1 MTFKRNQWGYEVF
14 LDAFL
19 GDLPQLDGSVF
30 GTSRHEALVEG
41 IEVEIQDGT
50 RMADDHWRCPTIQL
64 ALAPVGKHTKLTSTG
79 TEPGEGCVK
88 TVTLDQVGLT
98 GG

>member
-1 MTFKRNQWGYEVF
+1 MTLKRNQRHCEVF
-14 LDAFL
+14 LDTFV
-19 GDLPQLDGSVF
+19 GDLPQLDGGVF
-30 GTSRHEALVEG
+30 GTSRHEVLVEG
-41 IEVEIQDGT
+41 IEVKIQDGT
-50 RMADDHWRCPTIQL
+50 RMAFDHWRCPTIQL
-64 ALAPVGKHTKLTSTG
+64 PLASVGKDTKVTSTG